1 MYLPCFPFAA
11 HCAAGLST
19 CTHSRLPESRNF
31 LHPCSKKLDQLNR
44 KMGPV
49 EVTNPSLIVFY
60 LVVSL
65 LENLVCIVV
74 WNYCCILFL
83 HLRLGEGESWS
94 FDPIFECWDFRVRLT
109 THNDCRY
116 RAGPRPQRCRHHPH
130 QGCWHHEGDQGHHK
144 FFFWYMQ
151 KFALCWS
158 PIMGS

>member
-19 CTHSRLPESRNF
+19 CAHSRLPESRNF

-94 FDPIFECWDFRVRLT
+94 LDPIFECWDFRVRS
-109 THNDCRY
+109 THVMTVGTELAPGPNAVDITPTKD
-116 RAGPRPQRCRHHPH
+116 AGIMKEIKVIIKNISDICLCKNLPSA
-130 QGCWHHEGDQGHHK
+130 G
-144 FFFWYMQ
+144 
-151 KFALCWS
+151 AL
-158 PIMGS
+158 